1 MKMPKVAFNKAALLT
16 FLLRHGEK
24 VVAAMVGLMAC
35 GLVWGGIGA
44 INDLRPSAK
53 QEPQAILAAATA
65 ATDHIDAVK
74 NPPAAETPPKNGL
87 AEAVAK
93 WREAKVVSEP
103 PHALFSRPL
112 FGELARRSSPEILPI
127 EDLRAVSGAIVL
139 AVKVAPGAR
148 LAPPVQSPDLEEGNA
163 AKPPRPGA
171 RGGRRPPAQPEQQE
185 PESMPFQPDQL
196 GPQGKVVPYVLVT
209 GLIPLFKQQQEYH
222 QRFDTASFKNA
233 NIDMPNW
240 SGYRI
245 ERAEVQPGV
254 AEQWT
259 TIDIKTAARRYGTE
273 WMGFQAEPALAMV
286 QLPPTQESRDLATS
300 PIPFSTPMPQL
311 AEGSWGFNAL
321 HPWFVDFLQRDVAEK
336 NSKALADQVRSEPSS
351 NIFGV
356 VNDNSPDGPVGQT
369 GIGVPVIPVDPE
381 FGADFGLAGP
391 VMLGPEYR
399 LFRFIDLDVKP
410 GRTYRYRVKI
420 VCWNPNLNVPSRHL
434 VDASLATKPI
444 LESPESAATSPI
456 VVPDGARLLV
466 QPITKQL
473 MKKIKPG
480 MVAVQILGEKPN
492 AGSLAL
498 RVLIMEPGGLANVEP
513 LQNRRGEVRSLGD
526 AIVTNRML
534 LDVRGRLDDRTETRA
549 GKPTPP
555 PEPLE
560 MIFLRPD
567 GTFDVASSADSQL
580 DIDRYR
586 STLPNEQGDAA
597 AADRA
602 GQQPAG
608 GESPFDTPRK

>member
-1 MKMPKVAFNKAALLT
+1 
-16 FLLRHGEK
+16 
-24 VVAAMVGLMAC
+24 
-35 GLVWGGIGA
+35 
-44 INDLRPSAK
+44 
-53 QEPQAILAAATA
+53 
-65 ATDHIDAVK
+65 
-74 NPPAAETPPKNGL
+74 
-87 AEAVAK
+87 
-93 WREAKVVSEP
+93 
-103 PHALFSRPL
+103 
-112 FGELARRSSPEILPI
+112 
-127 EDLRAVSGAIVL
+127 
-139 AVKVAPGAR
+139 
-148 LAPPVQSPDLEEGNA
+148 
-163 AKPPRPGA
+163 
-171 RGGRRPPAQPEQQE
+171 
-185 PESMPFQPDQL
+185 
-196 GPQGKVVPYVLVT
+196 
-209 GLIPLFKQQQEYH
+209 
-222 QRFDTASFKNA
+222 
-233 NIDMPNW
+233 
-240 SGYRI
+240 
-245 ERAEVQPGV
+245 
-254 AEQWT
+254 
-259 TIDIKTAARRYGTE
+259 
-273 WMGFQAEPALAMV
+273 
-286 QLPPTQESRDLATS
+286 
-300 PIPFSTPMPQL
+300 
-311 AEGSWGFNAL
+311 
-321 HPWFVDFLQRDVAEK
+321 
-336 NSKALADQVRSEPSS
+336 
-351 NIFGV
+351 
-356 VNDNSPDGPVGQT
+356 
-369 GIGVPVIPVDPE
+369 
-381 FGADFGLAGP
+381 
-391 VMLGPEYR
+391 MLGPEYR

-444 LESPESAATSPI
+444 LESPESAATSPV

-526 AIVTNRML
+526 AIATNRML